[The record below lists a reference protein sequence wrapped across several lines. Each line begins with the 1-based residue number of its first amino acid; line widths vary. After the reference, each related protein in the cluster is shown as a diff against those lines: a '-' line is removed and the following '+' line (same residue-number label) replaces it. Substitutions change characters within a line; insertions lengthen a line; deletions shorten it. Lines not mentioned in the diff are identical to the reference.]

1 MGNLSGRTSH
11 KELYLLRQLA
21 TIFKDPSERI
31 RLPPPNGLGI
41 FNTTGAQ
48 LSRSEELFRKSRQ
61 IFPGGVSSPV
71 RAFKAVGGSPPFIDR
86 GEGCRIWDV
95 DQNEYIDFVL
105 SYGPHILGH
114 NDPSVLQFICET
126 ARKGISFG
134 APTEVELQLG
144 EMIRSAFPLMER
156 LRFVNSGTEATMSAI
171 RVARAHTGR
180 TRILKF
186 EGGYHGHADSLLVK
200 SGSGGATFGV
210 PDSSGVPEI
219 LARETLTLPYNNTQ
233 AVRDLFQKEG
243 DTIACAIIEPVA
255 GNMGVIIPD
264 DEFLREL
271 RTQTE
276 QHGSILIADEVMTG
290 FRQTYGGVQILLS
303 LEPDITTLGK
313 IIGGGLPVGAYGGS
327 AAIMKHISPDGP
339 VYQAGTLSGNPV
351 AMAAGVAT
359 LQKLKT
365 PALYSLLEEKGR
377 ILATGLS
384 TIARSLNIPVHINRM
399 GSMMTLFFT
408 DAPVKDWQS
417 ASRSDTGIFRKFF
430 REALQEGLYLPPSQ
444 FEAFFL
450 STRHDDAVVKESLEK
465 FHRALHRTREWL
477 DTGRPESAD

>member
-1 MGNLSGRTSH
+1 M
-11 KELYLLRQLA
+11 
-21 TIFKDPSERI
+21 
-31 RLPPPNGLGI
+31 
-41 FNTTGAQ
+41 
-48 LSRSEELFRKSRQ
+48 SRSEELFRKSRQ

-86 GEGCRIWDV
+86 GEGCRIWDI

-114 NDPSVLQFICET
+114 NDPEVLRFMCET
-126 ARKGISFG
+126 AQKGISFG

-171 RVARAHTGR
+171 RVARSHTGR

-186 EGGYHGHADSLLVK
+186 EGGYHGHGDSLLVK
-200 SGSGGATFGV
+200 AGSGGATFGI
-210 PDSSGVPEI
+210 PDSGGVPES
-219 LARETLTLPYNNTQ
+219 LARETLTLPYNNAQ
-233 AVRDLFQKEG
+233 AVSDLFQKEG
-243 DTIACAIIEPVA
+243 DTIACAIVEPVA

-271 RTQTE
+271 RLQTE
-276 QHGSILIADEVMTG
+276 QHGTVLIADEVMTG

-303 LEPDITTLGK
+303 FEPDMTTLGK

-327 AAIMKHISPDGP
+327 VEIMKNISPDGP

-351 AMAAGVAT
+351 AMAAGLAT
-359 LQKLKT
+359 LKRLKT
-365 PALYSLLEEKGR
+365 PALYSLLEEKTR
-377 ILATGLS
+377 KLADGIS
-384 TIARSLNIPVHINRM
+384 NIARSLGLSIRINRM
-399 GSMMTLFFT
+399 GSMMTIFFT
-408 DAPVKDWQS
+408 NEPVRDWES
-417 ASRSDTGIFRKFF
+417 ASACDTGIFRRFF
-430 REALQEGLYLPPSQ
+430 NEALKEGLYLPPSQ

-450 STRHDDAVVKESLEK
+450 STRHDDSVIKESLDK
-465 FHRALHRTREWL
+465 FHRALSRTREWL
-477 DTGRPESAD
+477 DRGRPETEN

>member
-1 MGNLSGRTSH
+1 M
-11 KELYLLRQLA
+11 
-21 TIFKDPSERI
+21 
-31 RLPPPNGLGI
+31 
-41 FNTTGAQ
+41 
-48 LSRSEELFRKSRQ
+48 SRSEELFRKSRQ

-71 RAFKAVGGSPPFIDR
+71 RAFKAVGGFPPFIDR

-95 DQNEYIDFVL
+95 DQNEYFDFVL

-114 NDPSVLQFICET
+114 NDPDVLRFMCET
-126 ARKGISFG
+126 AQKGISFG

-171 RVARAHTGR
+171 RVARAYTSR

-186 EGGYHGHADSLLVK
+186 EGGYHGHSDSLLVK
-200 SGSGGATFGV
+200 AGSGGATFGI
-210 PDSSGVPEI
+210 PDSGGVPES

-233 AVRDLFQKEG
+233 AVRDFFQKEG
-243 DTIACAIIEPVA
+243 STIACAIVEPIA

-271 RTQTE
+271 RLQTE
-276 QHGSILIADEVMTG
+276 QNGTVLIADEVMTG

-303 LEPDITTLGK
+303 FEPDMTTLGK

-327 AAIMKHISPDGP
+327 AEIMKNIAPDGP

-351 AMAAGVAT
+351 AMAAGLAT
-359 LQKLKT
+359 LKRLKT
-365 PALYSLLEEKGR
+365 PALYSLLEEKTR
-377 ILATGLS
+377 KLADGLS
-384 TIARSLNIPVHINRM
+384 NIARALNLPVRINRM
-399 GSMMTLFFT
+399 GSMMTMFFT
-408 DAPVKDWQS
+408 NEPVRDWES
-417 ASRSDTGIFRKFF
+417 ASKCDTGIFRRFF
-430 REALQEGLYLPPSQ
+430 NEALKEGLYLPPSQ

-450 STRHDDAVVKESLEK
+450 STRHDDPVIKESLDK
-465 FHRALHRTREWL
+465 FHRALSRTREWL
-477 DTGRPESAD
+477 DRGRPETDN

>member
-1 MGNLSGRTSH
+1 M
-11 KELYLLRQLA
+11 
-21 TIFKDPSERI
+21 
-31 RLPPPNGLGI
+31 
-41 FNTTGAQ
+41 
-48 LSRSEELFRKSRQ
+48 SRSEELFRKSRQ

-114 NDPSVLQFICET
+114 NDPNVLQFICDT
-126 ARKGISFG
+126 AKKGISFG

-144 EMIRSAFPLMER
+144 EMVRSAFPLMER

-171 RVARAHTGR
+171 RVSRAHTGR

-210 PDSSGVPEI
+210 PDSAGVPEV
-219 LARETLTLPYNNTQ
+219 LARETLTLPYNNPQ
-233 AVRDLFQKEG
+233 ALRDLFQREG
-243 DTIACAIIEPVA
+243 DTIACAIVEPVA
-255 GNMGVIIPD
+255 GNMGVIVPD

-276 QHGSILIADEVMTG
+276 HHGTILIADEVMTG
-290 FRQTYGGVQILLS
+290 FRQTYGGVQILLAF
-303 LEPDITTLGK
+303 EPDITTLGK

-327 AAIMKHISPDGP
+327 ADIMKNVSPDGP
-339 VYQAGTLSGNPV
+339 MYQAGTLSGNPV

-359 LQKLKT
+359 LQRLKT

-377 ILATGLS
+377 MLADGLHAIS
-384 TIARSLNIPVHINRM
+384 RSLGIPIRINRM
-399 GSMMTLFFT
+399 GSMMTVFFT
-408 DAPVKDWQS
+408 SEPVKDWQS
-417 ASRSDTGIFRKFF
+417 ASKSDTEIFRKFF
-430 REALQEGLYLPPSQ
+430 KECLLEGIYLPPSQ

-450 STRHDDAVVKESLEK
+450 STRHDDGVIKESLEK
-465 FHRALHRTREWL
+465 FHRALYRTREWL
-477 DTGRPESAD
+477 DQGRPETGN